1 MIDNSESKCLI
12 IVGMH
17 RSGTSLLTSILKH
30 AGLSIGEELLEPHD
44 CNKNGFFENMDFL
57 QFHQHVL
64 THPDGW
70 DLQTIDTLS
79 EEQDRIA
86 SELISK
92 NARAEWG
99 WKDPRTTLLM
109 DYWRKK
115 IPDAYF
121 LFIYRNPWDVVDSLF
136 RRGTDEKITTNPEL
150 AFHAWNFYNK
160 QIIEKY
166 KENKDRSILISI
178 EDILKDSPAFLESI
192 NNRFGFHLNG
202 SDSDKL
208 FDANLLKDSR
218 SNYFRIW
225 HTITIFPNV
234 METFNELRT
243 LSGKKRYDEID
254 LSKIEKSENFCKKM
268 IEDWFYS
275 SYAKKSVNSLLSE
288 KEKLYAEF
296 NNEKE
301 LLNEAIQNLKSEINW
316 MRRTPF
322 WKLRNMW
329 LTLKRLV

>member
-1 MIDNSESKCLI
+1 MMDNSESKCLI

-70 DLQTIDTLS
+70 DLQTVDTLP
-79 EEQDRIA
+79 EEQDRMA

-115 IPDAYF
+115 IPNAYF

-136 RRGTDEKITTNPEL
+136 RRGTDEKIITNPEL
-150 AFHAWNFYNK
+150 AFHAWDFYNR

-166 KENKDRSILISI
+166 KENKEKSILISI
-178 EDILKDSPAFLESI
+178 EDILKDTPAFLKSI
-192 NNRFGFHLNG
+192 NNRFGFHLNP
-202 SDSDKL
+202 SNTDKL
-208 FDANLLKDSR
+208 FDAKLLKDSR
-218 SNYFRIW
+218 CNYFRIW
-225 HTITIFPNV
+225 HTITVFPDV
-234 METFNELRT
+234 METFNELRD
-243 LSGKKRYDEID
+243 LSGKQRYDEVD
-254 LSKIEKSENFCKKM
+254 LSRIEKSENFCKNM

-275 SYAKKSVNSLLSE
+275 AYAKKRVNSFFSE

-301 LLNEAIQNLKSEINW
+301 RLQETIQDLKGEIEW
-316 MRRTPF
+316 MTKTPF

-329 LTLKRLV
+329 LRLKRLV